1 MYLISLIGRFLF
13 LETTSQVTFWN
24 RLYSTLFKIAE
35 SWAFVI
41 LFSYNNRNA
50 RAYNVLMSL
59 KIQI

>member
-24 RLYSTLFKIAE
+24 CLYSTLFKIAE
-35 SWAFVI
+35 KLGFCH

-59 KIQI
+59 KILI